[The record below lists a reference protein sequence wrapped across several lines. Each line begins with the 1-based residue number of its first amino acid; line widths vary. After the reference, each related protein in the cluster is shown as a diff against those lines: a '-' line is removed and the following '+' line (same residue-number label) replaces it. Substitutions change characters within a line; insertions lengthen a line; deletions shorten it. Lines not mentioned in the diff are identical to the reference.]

1 MFLYAVRIRM
11 SLCWFPL
18 YQNILQSLYTQIN
31 VISVHGSAKR
41 KISTCFDANKP
52 AIKDMQS
59 AQVREGLHVTC
70 KHNGNV
76 KMRDNT
82 RHFKVSWNVNCTS
95 QILYVETLRI
105 ALRTYVQK
113 WINTWLFSINQKRK
127 WCIKIY
133 RAYWTSEI
141 AQSTQS
147 YSYHKH
153 HNCLILFITC
163 HRKYSQNSTVLHTNL
178 PIGRRVYVTL
188 IV

>member
-1 MFLYAVRIRM
+1 M
-11 SLCWFPL
+11 
-18 YQNILQSLYTQIN
+18 
-31 VISVHGSAKR
+31 VHGSAKR

-82 RHFKVSWNVNCTS
+82 RHFKVSWNVNCAS

-163 HRKYSQNSTVLHTNL
+163 HRKLTAK
-178 PIGRRVYVTL
+178 IRRYYTQTFPSGVARMSH
-188 IV
+188 